1 MEKKTEK
8 LGSFW
13 QSAFGLS
20 TQITIHFIELLNLF
34 IMKNIKI
41 NSAFTLLFL
50 VSFSQISFAQNTD
63 SLVVKTEFNDFD
75 EAIKFP
81 EKVIRLNL
89 DGRTYKNFPKGLS
102 KFKNLEFLSLR
113 NDHLS
118 IIPAEIGT
126 LTKLK
131 TLDLSGNDF
140 KVFPREFSQLKNLE
154 TLYLDNDKNL
164 DLKQDFMVL
173 SKLPRLKEL
182 HLENDGLR
190 VLPNNMMKLKQL
202 ESLYLN
208 HNLLKFVPKQVKS
221 LKNLKHLELKDN
233 KLPSKY
239 HNTKPNEYGL
249 KIDF

>member
-81 EKVIRLNL
+81 EK
-89 DGRTYKNFPKGLS
+89 
-102 KFKNLEFLSLR
+102 
-113 NDHLS
+113 
-118 IIPAEIGT
+118 EIGRAH
-126 LTKLK
+126 
-131 TLDLSGNDF
+131 
-140 KVFPREFSQLKNLE
+140 V
-154 TLYLDNDKNL
+154 
-164 DLKQDFMVL
+164 
-173 SKLPRLKEL
+173 
-182 HLENDGLR
+182 
-190 VLPNNMMKLKQL
+190 
-202 ESLYLN
+202 
-208 HNLLKFVPKQVKS
+208 
-221 LKNLKHLELKDN
+221 
-233 KLPSKY
+233 
-239 HNTKPNEYGL
+239 
-249 KIDF
+249 